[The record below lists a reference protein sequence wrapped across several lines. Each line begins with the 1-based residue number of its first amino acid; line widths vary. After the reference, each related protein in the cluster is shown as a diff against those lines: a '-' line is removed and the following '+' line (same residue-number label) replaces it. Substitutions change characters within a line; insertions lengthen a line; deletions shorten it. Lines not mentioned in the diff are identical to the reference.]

1 VATALPIEGRTT
13 PDAGATLRIGLLGPI
28 LLVRGDQHLD
38 VTGPKG
44 SACMLSS
51 EHVDVDVARF
61 DRLAT
66 EARRLLTTDP
76 ATALEHLSPACE
88 LQERPAALLMR
99 ALYRTGRQTDA
110 CAGASHV

>member
-110 CAGASHV
+110 CARASHV